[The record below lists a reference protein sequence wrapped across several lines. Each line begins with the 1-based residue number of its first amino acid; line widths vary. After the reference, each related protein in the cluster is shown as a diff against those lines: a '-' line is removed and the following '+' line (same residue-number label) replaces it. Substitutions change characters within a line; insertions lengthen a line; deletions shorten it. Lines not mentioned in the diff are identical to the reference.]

1 MNGYEPIP
9 VNGVIAMKLE
19 LEDHE
24 IAIILKALAELPHK
38 ESAALIRKIVHED
51 ARQKVRGGNNHGN

>member
-1 MNGYEPIP
+1 
-9 VNGVIAMKLE
+9 MKLE

-38 ESAALIRKIVHED
+38 EAAALIKKIVHED
-51 ARQKVRGGNNHGN
+51 ARQKLRGGDKDAIS